1 VDVAGLLIGL
11 YNVLFGIVIVMVA
24 LPLSQGKVAMNHFYG
39 VRVRRSFESE
49 EKWYK
54 INRFGGRQLMIWGA
68 IIAAMGAMMIFLD
81 LEKIG
86 EGMYL
91 FLFVPLLVLV
101 PAVRSVLYARR
112 T

>member
-1 VDVAGLLIGL
+1 MDVAGLLVGL
-11 YNVLFGIVIVMVA
+11 YNVLLGIVIIVVA
-24 LPLSQGKVAMNHFYG
+24 LPLSRGKVAMNHFYG
-39 VRVRRSFESE
+39 VRVRQSFESE

-54 INRFGGRQLMIWGA
+54 INRFGGRQLMTWGA
-68 IIAAMGAMMIFLD
+68 IIATIGMMTMFLD
-81 LEKIG
+81 LEDLG

-112 T
+112 A